1 MIAAV
6 DFFRHILRTFPN
18 TICITLLVAGIS
30 LGQMAWLFVAAGAI
44 VLAMAVMSIQFV
56 AIQSFGIEPIPGRA
70 LVEACSILP
79 TRTGENYSNVPSLW
93 MAITTYF
100 CVYIM
105 SNALYVYTAP
115 ASSSLKRETT
125 AVAQRKGVGLISM
138 LAAFML
144 VSFLVVTRCFSVC
157 ERPLGVMMG
166 TALGGMFGSFWWW
179 LLNSTGGV
187 SVSDI
192 HGVLRGLSG
201 VQRLGPQAC
210 AGM

>member
-30 LGQMAWLFVAAGAI
+30 LGQVAWLFVAAGAV
-44 VLAMAVMSIQFV
+44 VLAMAVMSVQFI
-56 AIQSFGIEPIPGRA
+56 AFQSFATGRIPGRA

-79 TRTGENYSNVPSLW
+79 THTGTDYSNVPSLW
-93 MAITTYF
+93 MAITSYF
-100 CVYIM
+100 AAYILT
-105 SNALYVYTAP
+105 NAVFVYTALP
-115 ASSSLKRETT
+115 SSSLKRETT

-138 LAAFML
+138 LAVVVLF
-144 VSFLVVTRCFSVC
+144 SFLVITRWFSVC
-157 ERPLGVMMG
+157 ERHLGVLTGLAMG
-166 TALGGMFGSFWWW
+166 GGFGMGWWW
-179 LLNSTGGV
+179 LLQTTGGV

-201 VQRLGPQAC
+201 VQRLGAQAC
-210 AGM
+210 TGM